1 MSTTVIATITTIL
14 VFFVADILWVKFV
27 TGPFFRARIGEM
39 MLEDPKLGGIG
50 EMMLEDP
57 KLGAAFVFY
66 IIFAIGLVYFAV
78 MPGLAANSLWLTLGN
93 AAFIGLLG
101 YGTFEATNMAILKNW
116 QYSMIAVDLI
126 WGIFGSAG
134 SAAAGYF
141 AAKAFG

>member
-39 MLEDPKLGGIG
+39 MLEDPKLGV
-50 EMMLEDP
+50 
-57 KLGAAFVFY
+57 AFVFY
-66 IIFAIGLVYFAV
+66 IIFAIGIVYFAV

-116 QYSMIAVDLI
+116 QYSMIVIDLI
-126 WGIFGSAG
+126 WSIFGSAG
-134 SAAAGYF
+134 AAAAGYF
-141 AAKAFG
+141 AAKSFS